1 MDWLE
6 EVVALSMERGE
17 ESLQDPGLAPRAV
30 PLYHAARNLV
40 LTQAFARL
48 SNLYRKTEAILSKTT
63 SSVDP
68 IYNTALAR
76 LQSLVSAPWSQ
87 QVIAAEA
94 MKFDFQ
100 FLSTDYTFWRKVIS
114 QKALNGQQALAPT
127 NTVVN
132 HDHEQYYSVFS
143 IQI

>member
-1 MDWLE
+1 M
-6 EVVALSMERGE
+6 
-17 ESLQDPGLAPRAV
+17 
-30 PLYHAARNLV
+30 

-63 SSVDP
+63 SSEDP
-68 IYNTALAR
+68 TYNTALAR

-100 FLSTDYTFWRKVIS
+100 FLSTVYTFWRKVIS

-132 HDHEQYYSVFS
+132 HDHEQYSVFS